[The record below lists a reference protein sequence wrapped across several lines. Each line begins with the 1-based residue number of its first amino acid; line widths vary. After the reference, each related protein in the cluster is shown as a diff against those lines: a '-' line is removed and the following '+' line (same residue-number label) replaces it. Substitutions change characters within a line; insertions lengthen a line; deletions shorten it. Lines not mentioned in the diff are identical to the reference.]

1 MLPKGREHCID
12 MKHRHFLPDLFEVYI
27 KPSLAEKSGQTTR
40 PAPASFRS
48 PGLGE
53 SGHKIRHLGK
63 GSRNPVTKVTCP
75 DPAPCTTVSSL
86 LMMSS
91 LPVVWCFS
99 NPTHPTPTSSHMLR
113 LYAEHF
119 TSDFILLD
127 QVPVTKMSEKE
138 RERVQG
144 ILCTGE
150 VILGKEIMDLLPN
163 LKVISTPSTGTDHI
177 DVEAASAQG
186 ICVGHAPGHF
196 LSDCVAEFAFGL
208 LLASAR
214 TIIDADKSAKS
225 LDITSLQLT
234 VGRTARSAT
243 RTCVMKL
250 DTLGNVS
257 PRGGRPGTPTG
268 FVIKVAYLGW
278 EFDKS
283 VFPKSQEDCQH

>member
-27 KPSLAEKSGQTTR
+27 KPSLAEKSGKTTR

-99 NPTHPTPTSSHMLR
+99 NPTHPTATSSHMLR

-127 QVPVTKMSEKE
+127 QVPVMSEKE
-138 RERVQG
+138 REHVQG
-144 ILCTGE
+144 ILCTGGFTKSK
-150 VILGKEIMDLLPN
+150 VIVGKEIMDLLPN
-163 LKVISTPSTGTDHI
+163 LKVISTPSTGVNHI
-177 DVEAASAQG
+177 DVEAASACG
-186 ICVGHAPGHF
+186 IRVGHAPGHF
-196 LSDCVAEFAFGL
+196 VSDCVADFAFGL

-214 TIIDADKSAKS
+214 TIIDADKVAKS
-225 LDITSLQLT
+225 PDVTPLQLT
-234 VGRTARSAT
+234 VGGTARSAT
-243 RTCVMKL
+243 RTCVMIFDALVKFPQRWKIGH
-250 DTLGNVS
+250 THGICHKNTFPGLG
-257 PRGGRPGTPTG
+257 
-268 FVIKVAYLGW
+268 I
-278 EFDKS
+278 
-283 VFPKSQEDCQH
+283 

>member
-1 MLPKGREHCID
+1 
-12 MKHRHFLPDLFEVYI
+12 MKHRLFLPDLFEVYI
-27 KPSLAEKSGQTTR
+27 KPSLAEKSGKTTR
-40 PAPASFRS
+40 PVPASFRS

-63 GSRNPVTKVTCP
+63 VTKPGSP
-75 DPAPCTTVSSL
+75 DPAPCTNPCTTVSSL

-99 NPTHPTPTSSHMLR
+99 NATHPTPTSSHILR

-138 RERVQG
+138 REHVQG
-144 ILCTGE
+144 ILCTGGFTKSK
-150 VILGKEIMDLLPN
+150 VIVGKEIMDLLPN
-163 LKVISTPSTGTDHI
+163 LKVISTPSTGVNHI
-177 DVEAASAQG
+177 DVEAASACG
-186 ICVGHAPGHF
+186 IRVGHGPGHF
-196 LSDCVAEFAFGL
+196 VSDCVAEFAFGL

-225 LDITSLQLT
+225 LDITSLELT
-234 VGRTARSAT
+234 VGGTARSAT

-257 PRGGRPGTPTG
+257 PRGGRSGTPTG

-278 EFDKS
+278 DFDKS
-283 VFPKSQEDCQH
+283 VFPKGQEDCQH